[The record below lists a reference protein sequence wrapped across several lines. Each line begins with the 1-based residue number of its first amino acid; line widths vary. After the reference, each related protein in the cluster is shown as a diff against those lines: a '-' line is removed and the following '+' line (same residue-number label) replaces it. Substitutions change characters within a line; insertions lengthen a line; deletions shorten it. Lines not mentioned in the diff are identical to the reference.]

1 MSSSAAVDDV
11 TTLLKELWTDF
22 YTDAT
27 PWGTPLKAQFGKL
40 SNANFAGSKWIFATK
55 TAWGGGSANAEP
67 GKSLPP
73 SANGTVANGEME
85 VVSTYTRLGVS
96 GLRMAVSK
104 TNRGAFKQELAFA
117 MDDRMKM
124 HDKEVNRQLFCNADG
139 VLTVIPTG
147 VNSATQTPGTGV
159 GGLAGDYGA
168 INAGSGMKHI
178 FPGDE
183 LAFYESDGTSFI
195 ARQTVTSVTDTTFTL
210 AGAVTTTNGAIVT
223 RATADTDNI
232 TAGEANGLLA
242 ACQDSGEFEGIDPAT
257 YGQAW
262 KAIVQSNGGTLRPIT
277 NPLVLHTITQIRTR
291 SRQTPNLAV
300 TSPGIPLKYSEQF
313 LPLQRI
319 DGQDV
324 QLKGGYKPLVAILT
338 AGAPIPVI
346 DDPDA
351 PNSRLFF
358 ITTSTVQMA
367 DVLGTDWLDDDGQM
381 LVRIVGQDGVE
392 ATVRKYWNVAWL
404 QRNALGVVTDIEDY
418 YDINT
423 IG

>member
-22 YTDAT
+22 YSDAT
-27 PWGTPLKAQFGKL
+27 NWGTPLKAQYGKMT
-40 SNANFAGSKWIFATK
+40 NANFAGSKWIFATK
-55 TAWGGGSANAEP
+55 TAWGGGSANAGP
-67 GKSLPP
+67 GSSLPG
-73 SANGTVANGEME
+73 SANGVVANGNME

-104 TNRGAFKQELAFA
+104 SNRGAFKQELAFA
-117 MDDRMKM
+117 MDDRAKM
-124 HDKEVNRQLFCNADG
+124 HDLEVNRQLFCNADG
-139 VLTVIPTG
+139 VLCTIPTG
-147 VNSATQTPGTGV
+147 TASATQTPGTGQ
-159 GGLAGDYGA
+159 GGAAGDYGVV
-168 INAGSGMKHI
+168 NSGSGMKHI
-178 FPGDE
+178 NVGDE
-183 LAFYESDGTSFI
+183 LAIYQSNGTTFI
-195 ARQTVTSVTDTTFTL
+195 GRDVVTAVTSTTFTL
-210 AGAVTTTNGAIVT
+210 ANTITSTNGAIVS
-223 RATADTDNI
+223 RATSDTDNI

-242 ACQDSGEFEGIDPAT
+242 ACIDSGQFEGIDPAT

-262 KAIVQSNGGTLRPIT
+262 KAIVQSNSGTLRDIT
-277 NPLVLHTITQIRTR
+277 NQLVLHTLTQIRTR

-324 QLKGGYKPLVAILT
+324 PLKGGYKPLTVILT

-358 ITTSTVQMA
+358 VTTSTVQMA

-392 ATVRKYWNVAWL
+392 ATMRKYWNVAYL
-404 QRNALGVVTDIEDY
+404 QRNALGVIEDINDY
-418 YDINT
+418 YDIQRT
-423 IG
+423 V